1 MKRILLVDDQPMARR
16 PLQVYL
22 EELGYETLEAD
33 NGAEALE
40 LLDQG
45 QEFDLVISDN
55 QMPVMTGMEFIQE
68 LAQRSYTSTHP
79 VILYSGNV
87 TKEMKKHARALGVY
101 AVLPKPYKLHELL
114 ARATQAFLDHET

>member
-22 EELGYETLEAD
+22 EELGYETLEAN

-45 QEFDLVISDN
+45 QDFDLVISDN

-68 LAQRSYTSTHP
+68 LSQRSYTSTHP

-87 TKEMKKHARALGVY
+87 TKEMRKHARALGVY

-114 ARATQAFLDHET
+114 SRATQAFLDHEA